1 MKFSQAKTQHFINK
15 FNIIIIFFLLLFQS
29 SYGQTDSTTKSR
41 RIQNNSIYI
50 ELIGNGIPSFYTLNY
65 ERVFFFKK
73 GYYIA
78 GRIGAGYSKFM
89 GTRLGTTPIILVNQ
103 YYQFSN
109 CFLLE
114 ASFGWGYKWE
124 YFDDYYDDPYD
135 MEPNLVATHFLTGT
149 IGFRYQGKKGFL
161 LRIGFTPHY
170 NFSENYYA
178 NDVQLLGGFS
188 VGYSFPIKKQR

>member
-1 MKFSQAKTQHFINK
+1 MIFNWTKTSHMIIKINIFITL
-15 FNIIIIFFLLLFQS
+15 FFLLFQS
-29 SYGQTDSTTKSR
+29 SFGQTDSTTKFR

-65 ERVFFFKK
+65 ERVFFSKK

-78 GRIGAGYSKFM
+78 GRIGAGYSKF
-89 GTRLGTTPIILVNQ
+89 LGAGLATTPIILVNQ

-114 ASFGWGYKWE
+114 ASLGWGYKWE
-124 YFDDYYDDPYD
+124 YFDDHYDDPYD
-135 MEPNLVATHFLTGT
+135 MEPNLVATNFLTGV
-149 IGFRYQGKKGFL
+149 IGFRYQGKKGLL

-170 NFSENYYA
+170 NFSENFYA

-188 VGYSFPIKKQR
+188 MGYSFR